1 MGDRLASDNF
11 TIHGFRS
18 GFAVSLALEG
28 VRLGQI
34 MDRVRWNSNKT
45 ILHYIKLKQVV
56 NPAGAA
62 FRLADYITKVI
73 LRDIFMQS

>member
-1 MGDRLASDNF
+1 
-11 TIHGFRS
+11 
-18 GFAVSLALEG
+18 
-28 VRLGQI
+28 

-62 FRLADYITKVI
+62 FRLADFITKVI